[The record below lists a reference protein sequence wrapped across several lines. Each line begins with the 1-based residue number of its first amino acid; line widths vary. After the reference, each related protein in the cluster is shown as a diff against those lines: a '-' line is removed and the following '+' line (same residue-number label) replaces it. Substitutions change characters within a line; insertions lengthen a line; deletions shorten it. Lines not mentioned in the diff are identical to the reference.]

1 MPDILITGGTGQ
13 VGSALGRLSWPED
26 IHIHTPPRAELDL
39 CSAESISTFF
49 QGKRVAAVINCAA
62 RSEEHTSEL
71 QSLMRISYAVFCL
84 KKKRGHQTDRR
95 HASRLY
101 LVCFLPALCSSD
113 IIDWQLSPDVHS
125 YIPG

>member
-49 QGKRVAAVINCAA
+49 QGKRFAAVINCAA
-62 RSEEHTSEL
+62 YTAVDQAESDSAAAFLANSQGPAWMARSDEHTSEL
-71 QSLMRISYAVFCL
+71 QSLMRNSYAV
-84 KKKRGHQTDRR
+84 
-95 HASRLY
+95 
-101 LVCFLPALCSSD
+101 
-113 IIDWQLSPDVHS
+113 
-125 YIPG
+125 

>member
-49 QGKRVAAVINCAA
+49 QGKRFAAVINCAA
-62 RSEEHTSEL
+62 YTAVDQAESDSAAAFLANSQGPARLAAATRNAKI
-71 QSLMRISYAVFCL
+71 SLIHLPTDPVFNGR
-84 KKKRGHQTDRR
+84 KTT
-95 HASRLY
+95 AS
-101 LVCFLPALCSSD
+101 
-113 IIDWQLSPDVHS
+113 SPTAEPVPHRFN
-125 YIPG
+125 